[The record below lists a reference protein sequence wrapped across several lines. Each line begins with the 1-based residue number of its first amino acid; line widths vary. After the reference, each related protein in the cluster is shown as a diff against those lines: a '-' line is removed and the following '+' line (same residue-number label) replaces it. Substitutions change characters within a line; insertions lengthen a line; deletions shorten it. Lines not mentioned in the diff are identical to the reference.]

1 MDKAITI
8 KKKICLL
15 GSFAVG
21 KTSLIDR
28 FVNNQFEEKYLT
40 TIGVKISQKILP
52 PVQDEQRQRNI
63 QHTFLI
69 WDIAGLEKFDHV
81 TDNYLRG
88 ADVPEYPVLFMKN
101 PSAALGHGQP
111 IRIPAV
117 CDDEVDY
124 EAELAIIIGKPCLKP
139 QETLPLHHPPILR
152 RHPSRLPILR
162 RLPSLRLI
170 PQRSPRVLRVRRPET
185 EWIWCSDPMPRT

>member
-52 PVQDEQRQRNI
+52 PVQDEQRHRNI

-88 ADVPEYPVLFMKN
+88 AAGALAVADLTRRDTIEDLKRFGDKFMTVNPDASLLILGNKSDLFQGDGQTRSDLEKTAATYATECLLT
-101 PSAALGHGQP
+101 SAKTGDRVENAFLK
-111 IRIPAV
+111 
-117 CDDEVDY
+117 
-124 EAELAIIIGKPCLKP
+124 LSKIIGSH
-139 QETLPLHHPPILR
+139 T
-152 RHPSRLPILR
+152 
-162 RLPSLRLI
+162 
-170 PQRSPRVLRVRRPET
+170 
-185 EWIWCSDPMPRT
+185 